1 MTLAADAHLAGQL
14 DDAEPTVHKEIF
26 FLRVRIG
33 TGSLNSNNAKF
44 VSV

>member
-26 FLRVRIG
+26 FC
-33 TGSLNSNNAKF
+33 KF
-44 VSV
+44 ELAQEV